1 MRRRPTWALAAG
13 ALVIAAVLGFLIYQG
28 ISNNLVYYMTPSEL
42 LSRGVAADG
51 HSYRLGGQVRPG
63 SREWN
68 ARTQTLQFI
77 LQDPH
82 GRIHVVSH
90 GLPPE
95 MFREGAGVVV
105 EGTFQG
111 SLFRATSLM
120 VKHCASYVAPK
131 PGHTPPPDNCV
142 TT

>member
-1 MRRRPTWALAAG
+1 MPRKRPLLAGSLIIALA
-13 ALVIAAVLGFLIYQG
+13 LGFLVYQG

-42 LSRGVAADG
+42 LARGVAADG
-51 HSYRLGGQVRPG
+51 HSFRLGGQVRPG
-63 SREWN
+63 SRQWN
-68 ARTQTLQFI
+68 ARTETLRFV

-82 GRIHVVSH
+82 AAIRVVSH

-105 EGTFQG
+105 EGTFLG
-111 SLFRATSLM
+111 SIFRATTLM
-120 VKHCASYVAPK
+120 VKHCASYQAPK

-142 TT
+142 TS